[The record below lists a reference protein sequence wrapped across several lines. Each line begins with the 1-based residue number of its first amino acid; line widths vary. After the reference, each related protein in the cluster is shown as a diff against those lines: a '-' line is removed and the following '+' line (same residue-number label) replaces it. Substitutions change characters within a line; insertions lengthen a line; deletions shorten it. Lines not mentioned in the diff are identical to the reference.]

1 MILIIILI
9 ILIIYFYFSRKT
21 KLDIDF
27 IKKIDKERY
36 IILKNHIATFKKL
49 ITKEKHYDYLHDL
62 YTNILEI
69 LYSLHIEPLKP
80 KYKLKVDH
88 LITTIKTEYYDDI
101 MLLKKQNKLLN
112 DYTVVPANYR
122 PLNNMLP

>member
-9 ILIIYFYFSRKT
+9 ILLLFYFYRNTDVNIK
-21 KLDIDF
+21 F

-36 IILKNHIATFKKL
+36 IILKNHITTFKRL
-49 ITKEKHYDYLHDL
+49 IKNVKHYDYLHDI

-80 KYKLKVDH
+80 KYKIQLDN
-88 LITTIKTEYYDDI
+88 LIAKIKKDYYDDI
-101 MLLKKQNKLLN
+101 MLLRKQNKLLN

>member
-9 ILIIYFYFSRKT
+9 ILLLFYFYRKT
-21 KLDIDF
+21 DIDIKF

-36 IILKNHIATFKKL
+36 IILKNHITTFKKL
-49 ITKEKHYDYLHDL
+49 IKNVKYYDYLHDI

-80 KYKLKVDH
+80 KYKNQLDN
-88 LITTIKTEYYDDI
+88 LITTIQKEYYDDI
-101 MLLKKQNKLLN
+101 MLLKKENKLLN
-112 DYTVVPANYR
+112 DYVVVPANYR
-122 PLNNMLP
+122 PSNNMLP

>member
-1 MILIIILI
+1 MIIIITI
-9 ILIIYFYFSRKT
+9 IIIVIIFYLFRKT

-36 IILKNHIATFKKL
+36 IILKNHINTFKRYHKNV
-49 ITKEKHYDYLHDL
+49 KYYDYLHDI

-80 KYKLKVDH
+80 KYKLKVDN
-88 LITTIKTEYYDDI
+88 LINKIKKEYYDDI
-101 MLLKKQNKLLN
+101 LLLKKNNKLLN
-112 DYTVVPANYR
+112 DYTVVAANYR
-122 PLNNMLP
+122 PFNNMLP

>member
-1 MILIIILI
+1 MILIIIVI
-9 ILIIYFYFSRKT
+9 ILIIFYFFRKT
-21 KLDIDF
+21 KLDINF

-36 IILKNHIATFKKL
+36 IILKNHITTFKKL
-49 ITKEKHYDYLHDL
+49 IKNVKHYDYLHDI
-62 YTNILEI
+62 YTNILEL

-80 KYKLKVDH
+80 KYKLKVDN
-88 LITTIKTEYYDDI
+88 LITIIQKEYYNDI